1 MSREQRGP
9 NEKLGTVLALAGI
22 SNAGLARRVND
33 LGAQRGLT
41 LRYDKTSVARWVS
54 KGMVPQGAAPHLIAA
69 AIGAKLGRPVPL
81 HEIGL
86 ADADPAPEVGLAF
99 PRDVAEAVRSA
110 TELYRLDLA
119 GRRAGSGGIWQSLAG
134 SFSVSAY
141 ATPASRWL
149 ISPADPSVERDANAA
164 RTAVLGPQGTTEGAR
179 TGAGAHGA
187 PGRAAGSSDVETTT
201 ESSTTAPAASST
213 EPSPTPDTADG
224 AAHGTPD
231 AGGYSRVPAGPAETP
246 GSRRQSGPPA
256 AAGARP
262 AAGAQA
268 ADPPGPG
275 TPAPGSP
282 RTASIPTQPGP
293 QNTSASGTA
302 ASASAR
308 AVRSDRAA
316 KAAPAPSAPPR
327 RGGGG
332 ASTGTGTGT
341 LAPPVTSD
349 ISPLRVGHSDVAKL
363 REAAQDAR
371 RWDSKYG
378 GGDWRSSMV
387 PECLRVDAAPLLLGS
402 YSDEVGRALF
412 GAAAELT
419 RLAGWMAFDTGQQE
433 AAQRYYIQALRLA
446 RAAAD
451 VPLGGYVLAS
461 MSLQATYRGFADEGV
476 DLAQAAVERNRGLA
490 TARTMS
496 FFRLVEAR
504 AHAKANDAPAAGAAL
519 KAAEGWLERSR
530 DGDADPSWLGFYS
543 YDRFAADAAEC
554 HLDLK
559 APRQVRRFTE
569 QALSRPTEEFVRSH
583 GLRLV
588 VSAVAELESG
598 NLDAACAAGTRA
610 VEVAGRISSARTTE
624 YVRDLLHRL
633 EPYGHEPRVAELRER
648 ARPLLVAPA

>member
-1 MSREQRGP
+1 MSRELRGP

-69 AIGAKLGRPVPL
+69 AIASKLGRPVPL

-99 PRDVAEAVRSA
+99 PRDIGQAVRSA
-110 TELYRLDLA
+110 TDLYRLDLA
-119 GRRAGSGGIWQSLAG
+119 GRRGGGGIWQSLAG
-134 SFSVSAY
+134 SFAVTAY

-149 ISPADPSVERDANAA
+149 ISPADSSVAREPAA
-164 RTAVLGPQGTTEGAR
+164 LPR
-179 TGAGAHGA
+179 
-187 PGRAAGSSDVETTT
+187 
-201 ESSTTAPAASST
+201 TAPAA
-213 EPSPTPDTADG
+213 
-224 AAHGTPD
+224 H
-231 AGGYSRVPAGPAETP
+231 
-246 GSRRQSGPPA
+246 Q
-256 AAGARP
+256 
-262 AAGAQA
+262 
-268 ADPPGPG
+268 
-275 TPAPGSP
+275 TPAP
-282 RTASIPTQPGP
+282 AQE
-293 QNTSASGTA
+293 
-302 ASASAR
+302 
-308 AVRSDRAA
+308 
-316 KAAPAPSAPPR
+316 AAPQ
-327 RGGGG
+327 
-332 ASTGTGTGT
+332 
-341 LAPPVTSD
+341 
-349 ISPLRVGHSDVAKL
+349 RVGHSDVKKL
-363 REAAQDAR
+363 REAAEDAR

-387 PECLRVDAAPLLLGS
+387 PECLRVDAAPLLLGA

-446 RAAAD
+446 RGAAD

-476 DLAQAAVERNRGLA
+476 DLAQAALERNRGLA

-504 AHAKANDAPAAGAAL
+504 AQAKAGDGPACGAAL
-519 KAAEGWLERSR
+519 RASEGWLERAR
-530 DGDADPSWLGFYS
+530 GGDPDPSWLDFYT
-543 YDRFAADAAEC
+543 YERFAADAAEC
-554 HLDLK
+554 YRDLK
-559 APRQVRRFTE
+559 LPRQVRRFTE
-569 QALSRPTEEFVRSH
+569 RALACPTEEFVRSH

-633 EPYGHEPRVAELRER
+633 EPYGDEPRVAELRER

>member
-69 AIGAKLGRPVPL
+69 AIGQKLGRPVPL

-99 PRDVAEAVRSA
+99 PRDVAQAVRSA
-110 TELYRLDLA
+110 TELYRLDFA
-119 GRRAGSGGIWQSLAG
+119 GRRAGAGGIWQSLAG
-134 SFSVSAY
+134 SFAVSAY

-149 ISPADPSVERDANAA
+149 ITPADSSVARD
-164 RTAVLGPQGTTEGAR
+164 TDSTEGS
-179 TGAGAHGA
+179 GA
-187 PGRAAGSSDVETTT
+187 P
-201 ESSTTAPAASST
+201 
-213 EPSPTPDTADG
+213 
-224 AAHGTPD
+224 
-231 AGGYSRVPAGPAETP
+231 
-246 GSRRQSGPPA
+246 
-256 AAGARP
+256 
-262 AAGAQA
+262 
-268 ADPPGPG
+268 
-275 TPAPGSP
+275 
-282 RTASIPTQPGP
+282 I
-293 QNTSASGTA
+293 
-302 ASASAR
+302 
-308 AVRSDRAA
+308 
-316 KAAPAPSAPPR
+316 K
-327 RGGGG
+327 
-332 ASTGTGTGT
+332 
-341 LAPPVTSD
+341 
-349 ISPLRVGHSDVAKL
+349 VGHSDVQKL
-363 REAAQDAR
+363 REAAEDAR

-387 PECLRVDAAPLLLGS
+387 PECLRVEAAPLLLGS

-412 GAAAELT
+412 GASAELT

-461 MSLQATYRGFADEGV
+461 MSLQATYRGFGDEGV
-476 DLAQAAVERNRGLA
+476 DLAQAALERNRGLA

-504 AHAKANDAPAAGAAL
+504 AHARAGDAQAAGTAL

-530 DGDADPSWLGFYS
+530 EGDNDPSWLGFYG

-554 HLDLK
+554 YRDLK

-569 QALSRPTEEFVRSH
+569 QALSKPTEEFVRSH

-598 NLDAACAAGTRA
+598 NLDAACEQGVRA

-624 YVRDLLHRL
+624 YVKDLLHRL
-633 EPYGHEPRVAELRER
+633 EPYGDEPRVVELRER
-648 ARPLLVAPA
+648 ARPLLMAPA

>member
-9 NEKLGTVLALAGI
+9 NEKLGAVLALAGI

-69 AIGAKLGRPVPL
+69 AIGQKLGRPVPL

-99 PRDVAEAVRSA
+99 PRDVGQAVKSA

-134 SFSVSAY
+134 SFAVSAY

-149 ISPADPSVERDANAA
+149 ITPADSSVAREVSPS
-164 RTAVLGPQGTTEGAR
+164 EGS
-179 TGAGAHGA
+179 GA
-187 PGRAAGSSDVETTT
+187 PL
-201 ESSTTAPAASST
+201 
-213 EPSPTPDTADG
+213 
-224 AAHGTPD
+224 
-231 AGGYSRVPAGPAETP
+231 
-246 GSRRQSGPPA
+246 
-256 AAGARP
+256 
-262 AAGAQA
+262 
-268 ADPPGPG
+268 
-275 TPAPGSP
+275 
-282 RTASIPTQPGP
+282 
-293 QNTSASGTA
+293 
-302 ASASAR
+302 
-308 AVRSDRAA
+308 
-316 KAAPAPSAPPR
+316 K
-327 RGGGG
+327 
-332 ASTGTGTGT
+332 
-341 LAPPVTSD
+341 
-349 ISPLRVGHSDVAKL
+349 VGHSDVQKL
-363 REAAQDAR
+363 REAAEDAR

-387 PECLRVDAAPLLLGS
+387 PECLRVEAAPLLLGS

-412 GAAAELT
+412 GASAELT

-461 MSLQATYRGFADEGV
+461 MSLQATYRGFGDEGV
-476 DLAQAAVERNRGLA
+476 DLAQAALERNRGLA

-504 AHAKANDAPAAGAAL
+504 AHARANDAQAAGAAL

-530 DGDADPSWLGFYS
+530 EGDSDPSWLGFYS

-554 HLDLK
+554 YRDLK

-569 QALSRPTEEFVRSH
+569 QALSKPTEEFVRSH

-598 NLDAACAAGTRA
+598 NLDAACEQGVRA

-624 YVRDLLHRL
+624 YVKDLLHRL
-633 EPYGHEPRVAELRER
+633 EPYGDEPRVVELRER
-648 ARPLLVAPA
+648 ARPLLMAPA

>member
-69 AIGAKLGRPVPL
+69 AIGQKLGRPVPL

-99 PRDVAEAVRSA
+99 PRDVGAAVKSA

-119 GRRAGSGGIWQSLAG
+119 GRRTGGGIWQSLAG
-134 SFSVSAY
+134 SFAVSAY

-149 ISPADPSVERDANAA
+149 ITPADSSVARDAPP
-164 RTAVLGPQGTTEGAR
+164 L
-179 TGAGAHGA
+179 
-187 PGRAAGSSDVETTT
+187 
-201 ESSTTAPAASST
+201 ESGGDSTS
-213 EPSPTPDTADG
+213 
-224 AAHGTPD
+224 
-231 AGGYSRVPAGPAETP
+231 
-246 GSRRQSGPPA
+246 Q
-256 AAGARP
+256 
-262 AAGAQA
+262 
-268 ADPPGPG
+268 
-275 TPAPGSP
+275 
-282 RTASIPTQPGP
+282 
-293 QNTSASGTA
+293 
-302 ASASAR
+302 
-308 AVRSDRAA
+308 
-316 KAAPAPSAPPR
+316 K
-327 RGGGG
+327 
-332 ASTGTGTGT
+332 
-341 LAPPVTSD
+341 
-349 ISPLRVGHSDVAKL
+349 VGHSDVQKL
-363 REAAQDAR
+363 REAAEDAR

-387 PECLRVDAAPLLLGS
+387 PECLRVEAAPLLLGA
-402 YSDEVGRALF
+402 YSDDVGRALF
-412 GAAAELT
+412 GASAELT

-461 MSLQATYRGFADEGV
+461 MSLQATYRGFGDEGV
-476 DLAQAAVERNRGLA
+476 DLAQAALERNRGLA

-504 AHAKANDAPAAGAAL
+504 AHARAGDAHAAGAAL
-519 KAAEGWLERSR
+519 RAAEGWLERAR
-530 DGDADPSWLGFYS
+530 DGDHDPSWLGFYS

-554 HLDLK
+554 YRDLK

-569 QALSRPTEEFVRSH
+569 QALSKPTEEFVRSH

-598 NLDAACAAGTRA
+598 NLDAACEQGTRA
-610 VEVAGRISSARTTE
+610 LEVAGRISSARTTE
-624 YVRDLLHRL
+624 YVKDLLHRL
-633 EPYGHEPRVAELRER
+633 EPYGDEPRVVELRER
-648 ARPLLVAPA
+648 ARPLLMAPA

>member
-9 NEKLGTVLALAGI
+9 NEKLGAVLALAGI

-69 AIGAKLGRPVPL
+69 AIGQKLGRPVPL

-99 PRDVAEAVRSA
+99 PRDVGQAVKSA

-134 SFSVSAY
+134 SFAVSAY

-149 ISPADPSVERDANAA
+149 ITPADSSVAREASPSD
-164 RTAVLGPQGTTEGAR
+164 GS
-179 TGAGAHGA
+179 GA
-187 PGRAAGSSDVETTT
+187 PL
-201 ESSTTAPAASST
+201 
-213 EPSPTPDTADG
+213 
-224 AAHGTPD
+224 
-231 AGGYSRVPAGPAETP
+231 
-246 GSRRQSGPPA
+246 
-256 AAGARP
+256 
-262 AAGAQA
+262 
-268 ADPPGPG
+268 
-275 TPAPGSP
+275 
-282 RTASIPTQPGP
+282 
-293 QNTSASGTA
+293 
-302 ASASAR
+302 
-308 AVRSDRAA
+308 
-316 KAAPAPSAPPR
+316 K
-327 RGGGG
+327 
-332 ASTGTGTGT
+332 
-341 LAPPVTSD
+341 
-349 ISPLRVGHSDVAKL
+349 VGHSDVRKL
-363 REAAQDAR
+363 REAAEDAR

-387 PECLRVDAAPLLLGS
+387 PECLRVEAAPLLLGS
-402 YSDEVGRALF
+402 YSDDVGRSLF

-461 MSLQATYRGFADEGV
+461 MSLQATYRGFGDEGV
-476 DLAQAAVERNRGLA
+476 DLAQAALERNRGLA
-490 TARTMS
+490 TARTLS

-504 AHAKANDAPAAGAAL
+504 AHARAGDAHAAGAAL
-519 KAAEGWLERSR
+519 KSAESWLERSR
-530 DGDADPSWLGFYS
+530 PGDSDPSWLGFYS

-554 HLDLK
+554 YRDLK

-598 NLDAACAAGTRA
+598 NLDAACEQGVRA

-624 YVRDLLHRL
+624 YVKDLLHRL
-633 EPYGHEPRVAELRER
+633 EPYGDEPRVVELRER
-648 ARPLLVAPA
+648 ARPLLMTTA

>member
-9 NEKLGTVLALAGI
+9 NEKLGAVLALAGI

-69 AIGAKLGRPVPL
+69 AIGQKLGRPVPL

-99 PRDVAEAVRSA
+99 PRDVGQAVKSA

-134 SFSVSAY
+134 SFAVSAY

-149 ISPADPSVERDANAA
+149 ITPADSSVAREVSPS
-164 RTAVLGPQGTTEGAR
+164 EGS
-179 TGAGAHGA
+179 GA
-187 PGRAAGSSDVETTT
+187 PL
-201 ESSTTAPAASST
+201 
-213 EPSPTPDTADG
+213 
-224 AAHGTPD
+224 
-231 AGGYSRVPAGPAETP
+231 
-246 GSRRQSGPPA
+246 
-256 AAGARP
+256 
-262 AAGAQA
+262 
-268 ADPPGPG
+268 
-275 TPAPGSP
+275 
-282 RTASIPTQPGP
+282 
-293 QNTSASGTA
+293 
-302 ASASAR
+302 
-308 AVRSDRAA
+308 
-316 KAAPAPSAPPR
+316 K
-327 RGGGG
+327 
-332 ASTGTGTGT
+332 
-341 LAPPVTSD
+341 
-349 ISPLRVGHSDVAKL
+349 VGHSDVQKL
-363 REAAQDAR
+363 REAAEDAR

-387 PECLRVDAAPLLLGS
+387 PECLRVEAAPLLLGS

-412 GAAAELT
+412 GASAELT

-461 MSLQATYRGFADEGV
+461 MSLQATYRGFGDEGV
-476 DLAQAAVERNRGLA
+476 DLAQAALERNRGLA

-504 AHAKANDAPAAGAAL
+504 AHARAGDAQAAGGAL

-530 DGDADPSWLGFYS
+530 EGDNDPSWLGFYS

-554 HLDLK
+554 YRDLK

-569 QALSRPTEEFVRSH
+569 QALSKPTEEFVRSH

-598 NLDAACAAGTRA
+598 NLDAACEQGVRA

-624 YVRDLLHRL
+624 YVKDLLHRL
-633 EPYGHEPRVAELRER
+633 EPYGDEPRVVELRER

>member
-1 MSREQRGP
+1 MSRELREP
-9 NEKLGTVLALAGI
+9 NEKLGAVLALAGI

-86 ADADPAPEVGLAF
+86 ADADPAPEVGLSF
-99 PRDVAEAVRSA
+99 PRDVGDAVRSA
-110 TELYRLDLA
+110 TDLYRLDLA
-119 GRRAGSGGIWQSLAG
+119 GRRGGGGIWQSLAG

-149 ISPADPSVERDANAA
+149 ISPADSSVAREPAAVSGPGAVSGPRAVSGPGVAASGAAVSGPRAVSGPGVAASGPARAAVSSASPYPPS
-164 RTAVLGPQGTTEGAR
+164 GSGS
-179 TGAGAHGA
+179 AGA
-187 PGRAAGSSDVETTT
+187 
-201 ESSTTAPAASST
+201 PAS
-213 EPSPTPDTADG
+213 
-224 AAHGTPD
+224 
-231 AGGYSRVPAGPAETP
+231 V
-246 GSRRQSGPPA
+246 
-256 AAGARP
+256 
-262 AAGAQA
+262 
-268 ADPPGPG
+268 
-275 TPAPGSP
+275 
-282 RTASIPTQPGP
+282 
-293 QNTSASGTA
+293 
-302 ASASAR
+302 SASAAPSGPSSPPAS
-308 AVRSDRAA
+308 AVV
-316 KAAPAPSAPPR
+316 PAPPSGETPHAPPLVPTVL
-327 RGGGG
+327 G
-332 ASTGTGTGT
+332 
-341 LAPPVTSD
+341 LSD
-349 ISPLRVGHSDVAKL
+349 SSPQRVGHSDVSKL
-363 REAAQDAR
+363 REAAEDAR

-412 GAAAELT
+412 GATAELT

-461 MSLQATYRGFADEGV
+461 MSLQATYRDFPDEGV

-496 FFRLVEAR
+496 FFRLIEAR
-504 AHAKANDAPAAGAAL
+504 AHAKAGDSAAAEAAL
-519 KAAEGWLERSR
+519 RASEGWLERAR
-530 DGDADPSWLGFYS
+530 DADPDPTWLGFYS

-554 HLDLK
+554 YRDLK
-559 APRQVRRFTE
+559 LPRQVRRFTE
-569 QALSRPTEEFVRSH
+569 QALSRPTEEYVRSH

-598 NLDAACAAGTRA
+598 NLDAACAAGARA

-633 EPYGHEPRVAELRER
+633 EPYGDEPRVAELRER

>member
-99 PRDVAEAVRSA
+99 PRDVGEAVRSA

-149 ISPADPSVERDANAA
+149 ISPADPSVARASTAA
-164 RTAVLGPQGTTEGAR
+164 VAAILGTHSTHGAR
-179 TGAGAHGA
+179 GASGAQGATNA
-187 PGRAAGSSDVETTT
+187 PGTSLPPGT
-201 ESSTTAPAASST
+201 
-213 EPSPTPDTADG
+213 
-224 AAHGTPD
+224 HG
-231 AGGYSRVPAGPAETP
+231 
-246 GSRRQSGPPA
+246 RQSGPGSAPA
-256 AAGARP
+256 QNASAQPP
-262 AAGAQA
+262 ATAPGHHTSA
-268 ADPPGPG
+268 GPG
-275 TPAPGSP
+275 TSLMSGRGAPTAPGHGL
-282 RTASIPTQPGP
+282 SIPVQPGP
-293 QNTSASGTA
+293 DSAHD
-302 ASASAR
+302 
-308 AVRSDRAA
+308 V
-316 KAAPAPSAPPR
+316 
-327 RGGGG
+327 
-332 ASTGTGTGT
+332 
-341 LAPPVTSD
+341 
-349 ISPLRVGHSDVAKL
+349 SPLRVGHSDVSKL

-610 VEVAGRISSARTTE
+610 VEVAGRISSTRTTE
-624 YVRDLLHRL
+624 YVRDLMHRL
-633 EPYGHEPRVAELRER
+633 EPYGDEPRVVELRER

>member
-69 AIGAKLGRPVPL
+69 AIGQKLGRPVPL

-99 PRDVAEAVRSA
+99 PRDVGAAVKSA

-119 GRRAGSGGIWQSLAG
+119 GRRTGGGIWQSLAG
-134 SFSVSAY
+134 SFAVSAY

-149 ISPADPSVERDANAA
+149 ITPADSSVARDAQPLESGGDN
-164 RTAVLGPQGTTEGAR
+164 TPQ
-179 TGAGAHGA
+179 
-187 PGRAAGSSDVETTT
+187 
-201 ESSTTAPAASST
+201 
-213 EPSPTPDTADG
+213 
-224 AAHGTPD
+224 
-231 AGGYSRVPAGPAETP
+231 
-246 GSRRQSGPPA
+246 
-256 AAGARP
+256 
-262 AAGAQA
+262 
-268 ADPPGPG
+268 
-275 TPAPGSP
+275 
-282 RTASIPTQPGP
+282 
-293 QNTSASGTA
+293 
-302 ASASAR
+302 
-308 AVRSDRAA
+308 
-316 KAAPAPSAPPR
+316 K
-327 RGGGG
+327 
-332 ASTGTGTGT
+332 
-341 LAPPVTSD
+341 
-349 ISPLRVGHSDVAKL
+349 VGHSDVQKL
-363 REAAQDAR
+363 REAAEDAR

-387 PECLRVDAAPLLLGS
+387 PECLRVEAAPLLLGA
-402 YSDEVGRALF
+402 YSDDVGRALF
-412 GAAAELT
+412 GASAELT

-461 MSLQATYRGFADEGV
+461 MSLQATYRGFGDEGV
-476 DLAQAAVERNRGLA
+476 DLAQAALERNRGLA

-504 AHAKANDAPAAGAAL
+504 AHARAGDAHAAGAAL
-519 KAAEGWLERSR
+519 RAAEGWLERAR
-530 DGDADPSWLGFYS
+530 DGDHDPSWLGFYS
-543 YDRFAADAAEC
+543 YDRLAADAAEC
-554 HLDLK
+554 YRDLK
-559 APRQVRRFTE
+559 APLQVRRFTE
-569 QALSRPTEEFVRSH
+569 QALSKPTEEFVRSH

-598 NLDAACAAGTRA
+598 NLDAACEQGTRA
-610 VEVAGRISSARTTE
+610 LEVAGRISSARTTE
-624 YVRDLLHRL
+624 YVKDLLHRL
-633 EPYGHEPRVAELRER
+633 EPYGDEPRVAELRER
-648 ARPLLVAPA
+648 ARPLLMAPA

>member
-9 NEKLGTVLALAGI
+9 NEKLGAVLALAGI

-69 AIGAKLGRPVPL
+69 AIGQKLGRPVPL

-99 PRDVAEAVRSA
+99 PRDVGQAVRSA

-134 SFSVSAY
+134 SFAVSAY

-149 ISPADPSVERDANAA
+149 ITPADTSVARDAN
-164 RTAVLGPQGTTEGAR
+164 PSESS
-179 TGAGAHGA
+179 GA
-187 PGRAAGSSDVETTT
+187 PL
-201 ESSTTAPAASST
+201 
-213 EPSPTPDTADG
+213 
-224 AAHGTPD
+224 
-231 AGGYSRVPAGPAETP
+231 
-246 GSRRQSGPPA
+246 
-256 AAGARP
+256 
-262 AAGAQA
+262 
-268 ADPPGPG
+268 
-275 TPAPGSP
+275 
-282 RTASIPTQPGP
+282 
-293 QNTSASGTA
+293 
-302 ASASAR
+302 
-308 AVRSDRAA
+308 
-316 KAAPAPSAPPR
+316 K
-327 RGGGG
+327 
-332 ASTGTGTGT
+332 
-341 LAPPVTSD
+341 
-349 ISPLRVGHSDVAKL
+349 VGHSDVQKL
-363 REAAQDAR
+363 REAAEDAR

-387 PECLRVDAAPLLLGS
+387 PECLRVEAAPLLLGS

-412 GAAAELT
+412 GASAELT

-461 MSLQATYRGFADEGV
+461 MSLQATYRGFGDEGV
-476 DLAQAAVERNRGLA
+476 DLAQAALERNRGLA

-504 AHAKANDAPAAGAAL
+504 AHARAGDAQAAGGAL
-519 KAAEGWLERSR
+519 RASEGWLERAR
-530 DGDADPSWLGFYS
+530 DGDHDPSWLGFYS

-554 HLDLK
+554 YRDLK

-569 QALSRPTEEFVRSH
+569 QALSKPTEEYVRSH

-598 NLDAACAAGTRA
+598 NLDAACEQGVRA

-624 YVRDLLHRL
+624 YVKDLLHRL
-633 EPYGHEPRVAELRER
+633 EPYGDEPQVVELRER

>member
-1 MSREQRGP
+1 MPRGQAIAAAVCVEGWRMSREQRGP

-69 AIGAKLGRPVPL
+69 AIGQKLGRPVPL

-99 PRDVAEAVRSA
+99 PRDVGAAVKSA

-134 SFSVSAY
+134 SFAVSAY

-149 ISPADPSVERDANAA
+149 ITPADSSVARDVALDEP
-164 RTAVLGPQGTTEGAR
+164 RE
-179 TGAGAHGA
+179 TGHL
-187 PGRAAGSSDVETTT
+187 D
-201 ESSTTAPAASST
+201 
-213 EPSPTPDTADG
+213 DG
-224 AAHGTPD
+224 AN
-231 AGGYSRVPAGPAETP
+231 
-246 GSRRQSGPPA
+246 SGPM
-256 AAGARP
+256 
-262 AAGAQA
+262 
-268 ADPPGPG
+268 
-275 TPAPGSP
+275 
-282 RTASIPTQPGP
+282 
-293 QNTSASGTA
+293 
-302 ASASAR
+302 
-308 AVRSDRAA
+308 
-316 KAAPAPSAPPR
+316 K
-327 RGGGG
+327 
-332 ASTGTGTGT
+332 
-341 LAPPVTSD
+341 
-349 ISPLRVGHSDVAKL
+349 VGHSDVLKL
-363 REAAQDAR
+363 REAAEDAR

-387 PECLRVDAAPLLLGS
+387 PECLRVEAAPLLLGS
-402 YSDEVGRALF
+402 YSDEVGRSLF
-412 GAAAELT
+412 GASAELT

-461 MSLQATYRGFADEGV
+461 MSLQATYRGFGDEGV
-476 DLAQAAVERNRGLA
+476 DLAQAALERNRGLA

-504 AHAKANDAPAAGAAL
+504 AHARASDAQAAGAAL
-519 KAAEGWLERSR
+519 RAAEGWLERAR
-530 DGDADPSWLGFYS
+530 DGDNDPSWLGFYG

-554 HLDLK
+554 YRDLK

-598 NLDAACAAGTRA
+598 NLDAACEQGTRA
-610 VEVAGRISSARTTE
+610 LEVAGRISSARTTE
-624 YVRDLLHRL
+624 YVKDLLHRL
-633 EPYGHEPRVAELRER
+633 EPYGDEPRVVELRER

>member
-1 MSREQRGP
+1 MSRDIRGP

-54 KGMVPQGAAPHLIAA
+54 KGMVPQGAAPHLIAS
-69 AIGAKLGRPVPL
+69 AIGSKLGRPVPL

-86 ADADPAPEVGLAF
+86 GDADPAPEVGLTF
-99 PRDVAEAVRSA
+99 PRDVGAAVRSA
-110 TELYRLDLA
+110 TDLYRLDLA
-119 GRRAGSGGIWQSLAG
+119 GRRAGGGGIWQSLAG
-134 SFSVSAY
+134 SFAVSAY

-149 ISPADPSVERDANAA
+149 ISPADSSVARNAVEAAEAGEKDTASAANAA
-164 RTAVLGPQGTTEGAR
+164 IPQ
-179 TGAGAHGA
+179 H
-187 PGRAAGSSDVETTT
+187 
-201 ESSTTAPAASST
+201 
-213 EPSPTPDTADG
+213 
-224 AAHGTPD
+224 
-231 AGGYSRVPAGPAETP
+231 
-246 GSRRQSGPPA
+246 
-256 AAGARP
+256 
-262 AAGAQA
+262 
-268 ADPPGPG
+268 
-275 TPAPGSP
+275 
-282 RTASIPTQPGP
+282 
-293 QNTSASGTA
+293 
-302 ASASAR
+302 
-308 AVRSDRAA
+308 
-316 KAAPAPSAPPR
+316 
-327 RGGGG
+327 
-332 ASTGTGTGT
+332 
-341 LAPPVTSD
+341 
-349 ISPLRVGHSDVAKL
+349 VGHSDVSKL
-363 REAAQDAR
+363 REAAEDAR

-387 PECLRVDAAPLLLGS
+387 PECLRVDAAPLLLAS

-412 GAAAELT
+412 GATSELT

-476 DLAQAAVERNRGLA
+476 DLAQAALERNRGLA

-504 AHAKANDAPAAGAAL
+504 AQAKAGEARACEVAL

-530 DGDADPSWLGFYS
+530 GGDADPSWLDFYS
-543 YDRFAADAAEC
+543 YERFAADAAEC
-554 HLDLK
+554 YRDLRL
-559 APRQVRRFTE
+559 PRQVRRFTE

-633 EPYGHEPRVAELRER
+633 EPYGDEPRVVELRER
-648 ARPLLVAPA
+648 ARPLLAAPA

>member
-99 PRDVAEAVRSA
+99 PRDVSEAVRSA

-141 ATPASRWL
+141 ATPVSRWL
-149 ISPADPSVERDANAA
+149 ISPADPSVARDSTAA
-164 RTAVLGPQGTTEGAR
+164 EAAILGTQGAR
-179 TGAGAHGA
+179 GARSGAGAQRVPDTSGAAAGQSAEAESGA
-187 PGRAAGSSDVETTT
+187 PGVAGTAGTSGAAG
-201 ESSTTAPAASST
+201 
-213 EPSPTPDTADG
+213 TPG
-224 AAHGTPD
+224 AAEALAAQTTPVTLGTQ
-231 AGGYSRVPAGPAETP
+231 RTP
-246 GSRRQSGPPA
+246 
-256 AAGARP
+256 
-262 AAGAQA
+262 
-268 ADPPGPG
+268 
-275 TPAPGSP
+275 
-282 RTASIPTQPGP
+282 SIPAQPGP
-293 QNTSASGTA
+293 ETASTPTPTPTSANTI
-302 ASASAR
+302 
-308 AVRSDRAA
+308 
-316 KAAPAPSAPPR
+316 
-327 RGGGG
+327 
-332 ASTGTGTGT
+332 
-341 LAPPVTSD
+341 TSD
-349 ISPLRVGHSDVAKL
+349 ISPLRVGHSDVSKL

>member
-99 PRDVAEAVRSA
+99 PRDVDAAVRSA

-149 ISPADPSVERDANAA
+149 ISPADPSVA
-164 RTAVLGPQGTTEGAR
+164 RTTATVGGQPP
-179 TGAGAHGA
+179 GAHGA
-187 PGRAAGSSDVETTT
+187 PGAHGPAG
-201 ESSTTAPAASST
+201 APA
-213 EPSPTPDTADG
+213 
-224 AAHGTPD
+224 
-231 AGGYSRVPAGPAETP
+231 
-246 GSRRQSGPPA
+246 Q
-256 AAGARP
+256 
-262 AAGAQA
+262 
-268 ADPPGPG
+268 PG
-275 TPAPGSP
+275 TPASP
-282 RTASIPTQPGP
+282 AQATGTVTGHSLLIPAQPGP
-293 QNTSASGTA
+293 ESGADAS
-302 ASASAR
+302 S
-308 AVRSDRAA
+308 
-316 KAAPAPSAPPR
+316 
-327 RGGGG
+327 
-332 ASTGTGTGT
+332 
-341 LAPPVTSD
+341 
-349 ISPLRVGHSDVAKL
+349 LRVGHSDVSKL

-519 KAAEGWLERSR
+519 KASESWLERSR
-530 DGDADPSWLGFYS
+530 EGDADPAWLGFYS

-633 EPYGHEPRVAELRER
+633 EPYGDEPRVVELRER

>member
-99 PRDVAEAVRSA
+99 PRDVGEAVRSA

-119 GRRAGSGGIWQSLAG
+119 GRRAGGGGIWQSLAG

-149 ISPADPSVERDANAA
+149 ITPADPSVARDSSAA
-164 RTAVLGPQGTTEGAR
+164 ESAILGTQGKRGTQGSQG
-179 TGAGAHGA
+179 GAGALGAGA
-187 PGRAAGSSDVETTT
+187 PAV
-201 ESSTTAPAASST
+201 PVQ
-213 EPSPTPDTADG
+213 PVPD
-224 AAHGTPD
+224 
-231 AGGYSRVPAGPAETP
+231 SL
-246 GSRRQSGPPA
+246 
-256 AAGARP
+256 
-262 AAGAQA
+262 
-268 ADPPGPG
+268 
-275 TPAPGSP
+275 
-282 RTASIPTQPGP
+282 
-293 QNTSASGTA
+293 N
-302 ASASAR
+302 
-308 AVRSDRAA
+308 
-316 KAAPAPSAPPR
+316 
-327 RGGGG
+327 
-332 ASTGTGTGT
+332 
-341 LAPPVTSD
+341 D
-349 ISPLRVGHSDVAKL
+349 ISPLRVGHSDVTKL

-461 MSLQATYRGFADEGV
+461 MSLQATYRGFADDGV

-504 AHAKANDAPAAGAAL
+504 AHAKAGDAPAAGAAL
-519 KAAEGWLERSR
+519 KAAESWLERSR

-554 HLDLK
+554 YRDLK

-633 EPYGHEPRVAELRER
+633 EPYGDEPRVAELRER

>member
-141 ATPASRWL
+141 AMPASRWL
-149 ISPADPSVERDANAA
+149 ISPADPSVARDSTAA
-164 RTAVLGPQGTTEGAR
+164 EAAILGTQGTRGAHP
-179 TGAGAHGA
+179 GAGAQRG
-187 PGRAAGSSDVETTT
+187 PG
-201 ESSTTAPAASST
+201 
-213 EPSPTPDTADG
+213 
-224 AAHGTPD
+224 
-231 AGGYSRVPAGPAETP
+231 
-246 GSRRQSGPPA
+246 
-256 AAGARP
+256 AAGATP
-262 AAGAQA
+262 GALAAQGPLGAQPIPGAQA
-268 ADPPGPG
+268 ALNTQAARATLETPEAPQAQRTPPAPARPGPE
-275 TPAPGSP
+275 
-282 RTASIPTQPGP
+282 TASTPTP
-293 QNTSASGTA
+293 TSATA
-302 ASASAR
+302 TAN
-308 AVRSDRAA
+308 
-316 KAAPAPSAPPR
+316 
-327 RGGGG
+327 
-332 ASTGTGTGT
+332 TI
-341 LAPPVTSD
+341 TSD
-349 ISPLRVGHSDVAKL
+349 ISPLRVGHSDVSKL

-504 AHAKANDAPAAGAAL
+504 AHAKASDAPAAGAAL

-624 YVRDLLHRL
+624 YVRNLLHRL

>member
-99 PRDVAEAVRSA
+99 PRDVGEAVRSA

-119 GRRAGSGGIWQSLAG
+119 GRRTGGGGIWQSLAG

-149 ISPADPSVERDANAA
+149 ISPADASVARDSSAAEAAILGTQSVPTAQSAQSAPGAQRGTSAGAAPGVPS
-164 RTAVLGPQGTTEGAR
+164 TEGAP
-179 TGAGAHGA
+179 GA
-187 PGRAAGSSDVETTT
+187 PG
-201 ESSTTAPAASST
+201 APAL
-213 EPSPTPDTADG
+213 P
-224 AAHGTPD
+224 
-231 AGGYSRVPAGPAETP
+231 VQP
-246 GSRRQSGPPA
+246 GSDAMNG
-256 AAGARP
+256 
-262 AAGAQA
+262 
-268 ADPPGPG
+268 
-275 TPAPGSP
+275 
-282 RTASIPTQPGP
+282 
-293 QNTSASGTA
+293 
-302 ASASAR
+302 
-308 AVRSDRAA
+308 
-316 KAAPAPSAPPR
+316 
-327 RGGGG
+327 
-332 ASTGTGTGT
+332 
-341 LAPPVTSD
+341 
-349 ISPLRVGHSDVAKL
+349 ISPLRVGHSDVTKL

-504 AHAKANDAPAAGAAL
+504 AHAKAGDAPAAGAAL
-519 KAAEGWLERSR
+519 KAAESWLERSR

-554 HLDLK
+554 YRDLK

-633 EPYGHEPRVAELRER
+633 EPYGDEPRVAELRER

>member
-1 MSREQRGP
+1 MSRELREP
-9 NEKLGTVLALAGI
+9 NEKLGAVLALAGI

-99 PRDVAEAVRSA
+99 PRDIGAAVRSA
-110 TELYRLDLA
+110 TDLYRLDLA
-119 GRRAGSGGIWQSLAG
+119 GRRGGGGIWQSLAG
-134 SFSVSAY
+134 SFAVSAY

-149 ISPADPSVERDANAA
+149 ICPADSSVAREPGPVREKTPLPVPVPAA
-164 RTAVLGPQGTTEGAR
+164 P
-179 TGAGAHGA
+179 
-187 PGRAAGSSDVETTT
+187 
-201 ESSTTAPAASST
+201 APAAGEASGAT
-213 EPSPTPDTADG
+213 GGAGGAGG
-224 AAHGTPD
+224 AARAVAPRQASAATGRSAQTP
-231 AGGYSRVPAGPAETP
+231 AQGVVPAGPGPET
-246 GSRRQSGPPA
+246 GRQ
-256 AAGARP
+256 
-262 AAGAQA
+262 
-268 ADPPGPG
+268 
-275 TPAPGSP
+275 TPA
-282 RTASIPTQPGP
+282 
-293 QNTSASGTA
+293 
-302 ASASAR
+302 
-308 AVRSDRAA
+308 
-316 KAAPAPSAPPR
+316 AAPAPATAPAPP
-327 RGGGG
+327 
-332 ASTGTGTGT
+332 
-341 LAPPVTSD
+341 APPVPAAVLPD
-349 ISPLRVGHSDVAKL
+349 ASPQRVGHSDVTKL
-363 REAAQDAR
+363 REAAEDAR

-412 GAAAELT
+412 GATAELT

-461 MSLQATYRGFADEGV
+461 MSLQATYRDFPDEGV

-504 AHAKANDAPAAGAAL
+504 AHAKAGDSAAAGAAL
-519 KAAEGWLERSR
+519 RAAEGWLERSR
-530 DGDADPSWLGFYS
+530 DGDPDPTWLGFYS

-554 HLDLK
+554 YRDLK
-559 APRQVRRFTE
+559 LPRQVRRFTE
-569 QALSRPTEEFVRSH
+569 QALSRPTEEYVRSH

-610 VEVAGRISSARTTE
+610 VEVAGRISSARTNE

-633 EPYGHEPRVAELRER
+633 EPYGDEPRVAELRER
-648 ARPLLVAPA
+648 ARPLLVTPA

>member
-9 NEKLGTVLALAGI
+9 NEKLGAVLALAGI

-69 AIGAKLGRPVPL
+69 AIGQKLGRPVPL

-99 PRDVAEAVRSA
+99 PRDVGQAVKSA

-134 SFSVSAY
+134 SFAVSAY

-149 ISPADPSVERDANAA
+149 ITPADSSVARDAN
-164 RTAVLGPQGTTEGAR
+164 PSEGS
-179 TGAGAHGA
+179 GA
-187 PGRAAGSSDVETTT
+187 PL
-201 ESSTTAPAASST
+201 
-213 EPSPTPDTADG
+213 
-224 AAHGTPD
+224 
-231 AGGYSRVPAGPAETP
+231 
-246 GSRRQSGPPA
+246 
-256 AAGARP
+256 
-262 AAGAQA
+262 
-268 ADPPGPG
+268 
-275 TPAPGSP
+275 
-282 RTASIPTQPGP
+282 
-293 QNTSASGTA
+293 
-302 ASASAR
+302 
-308 AVRSDRAA
+308 
-316 KAAPAPSAPPR
+316 K
-327 RGGGG
+327 
-332 ASTGTGTGT
+332 
-341 LAPPVTSD
+341 
-349 ISPLRVGHSDVAKL
+349 VGHSDVQKL
-363 REAAQDAR
+363 REAAEDAR

-387 PECLRVDAAPLLLGS
+387 PECLRVEAAPLLLGA

-412 GAAAELT
+412 GASAELT

-461 MSLQATYRGFADEGV
+461 MSLQATYRGFGDEGV
-476 DLAQAAVERNRGLA
+476 DLAQAALERNRGLA

-504 AHAKANDAPAAGAAL
+504 AHARASDAQAAGAAL
-519 KAAEGWLERSR
+519 KASEGWLERSR
-530 DGDADPSWLGFYS
+530 EGDNDPSWLGFYS

-554 HLDLK
+554 YRDLK

-569 QALSRPTEEFVRSH
+569 QALSKPTEEFVRSH

-598 NLDAACAAGTRA
+598 NLDAACEQGVRA

-624 YVRDLLHRL
+624 YVKDLLHRL
-633 EPYGHEPRVAELRER
+633 EPYGDEPRVVELRER
-648 ARPLLVAPA
+648 ARPLLMTPA

>member
-9 NEKLGTVLALAGI
+9 NEKLGAVLALAGI

-69 AIGAKLGRPVPL
+69 AIGQKLGRPVPL

-99 PRDVAEAVRSA
+99 PRDVGQAVRSA

-119 GRRAGSGGIWQSLAG
+119 GRRAGAGGIWQSLAG
-134 SFSVSAY
+134 SFAVSAY

-149 ISPADPSVERDANAA
+149 ITPADSSVA
-164 RTAVLGPQGTTEGAR
+164 RETSHSEGS
-179 TGAGAHGA
+179 GA
-187 PGRAAGSSDVETTT
+187 PL
-201 ESSTTAPAASST
+201 
-213 EPSPTPDTADG
+213 
-224 AAHGTPD
+224 
-231 AGGYSRVPAGPAETP
+231 
-246 GSRRQSGPPA
+246 
-256 AAGARP
+256 
-262 AAGAQA
+262 
-268 ADPPGPG
+268 
-275 TPAPGSP
+275 
-282 RTASIPTQPGP
+282 
-293 QNTSASGTA
+293 
-302 ASASAR
+302 
-308 AVRSDRAA
+308 
-316 KAAPAPSAPPR
+316 K
-327 RGGGG
+327 
-332 ASTGTGTGT
+332 
-341 LAPPVTSD
+341 
-349 ISPLRVGHSDVAKL
+349 VGHSDVQKL
-363 REAAQDAR
+363 REAADDAR

-387 PECLRVDAAPLLLGS
+387 PECLRVEAAPLLLGS

-412 GAAAELT
+412 GASAELT

-461 MSLQATYRGFADEGV
+461 MSLQATYRGFGDEGV
-476 DLAQAAVERNRGLA
+476 DLAQAALERNRGLA

-504 AHAKANDAPAAGAAL
+504 AHARAGDAAAAGAAL

-530 DGDADPSWLGFYS
+530 DGDNDPSWLGFYS

-554 HLDLK
+554 YRDLK

-569 QALSRPTEEFVRSH
+569 QALSKPTEEFVRSH

-598 NLDAACAAGTRA
+598 NLDAACEQGVRA

-624 YVRDLLHRL
+624 YVKDLLHRL
-633 EPYGHEPRVAELRER
+633 EPYGDEPRVVELRER
-648 ARPLLVAPA
+648 ARPLLMAPA

>member
-9 NEKLGTVLALAGI
+9 NEKLGAVLALAGI

-69 AIGAKLGRPVPL
+69 AIGQKLGRPVPL
-81 HEIGL
+81 QEIGL

-99 PRDVAEAVRSA
+99 PRDVGAAVRSA

-134 SFSVSAY
+134 SFAVSAY

-149 ISPADPSVERDANAA
+149 ITPADSSVAREAN
-164 RTAVLGPQGTTEGAR
+164 TAEGA
-179 TGAGAHGA
+179 
-187 PGRAAGSSDVETTT
+187 
-201 ESSTTAPAASST
+201 ESS
-213 EPSPTPDTADG
+213 
-224 AAHGTPD
+224 GTPL
-231 AGGYSRVPAGPAETP
+231 
-246 GSRRQSGPPA
+246 
-256 AAGARP
+256 
-262 AAGAQA
+262 
-268 ADPPGPG
+268 
-275 TPAPGSP
+275 
-282 RTASIPTQPGP
+282 
-293 QNTSASGTA
+293 
-302 ASASAR
+302 
-308 AVRSDRAA
+308 
-316 KAAPAPSAPPR
+316 K
-327 RGGGG
+327 
-332 ASTGTGTGT
+332 
-341 LAPPVTSD
+341 
-349 ISPLRVGHSDVAKL
+349 VGHSDVQKL
-363 REAAQDAR
+363 REAAEDAR

-387 PECLRVDAAPLLLGS
+387 PECLRVEAAPLLLGS

-412 GAAAELT
+412 GASAELT

-461 MSLQATYRGFADEGV
+461 MSLQATYRGFGDEGV
-476 DLAQAAVERNRGLA
+476 DLAQAALERNRGLA

-504 AHAKANDAPAAGAAL
+504 AHARAGDAQAAGASL
-519 KAAEGWLERSR
+519 KAAEGWLERAR
-530 DGDADPSWLGFYS
+530 DGDNDPGWLGFYS

-554 HLDLK
+554 YRDLK

-598 NLDAACAAGTRA
+598 NLDAACEQGVRA

-624 YVRDLLHRL
+624 YVKDLLHRL
-633 EPYGHEPRVAELRER
+633 EPYGDEPRVVELRER
-648 ARPLLVAPA
+648 ARPLLMAPA

>member
-9 NEKLGTVLALAGI
+9 NEKLGAVLALAGI

-69 AIGAKLGRPVPL
+69 AIGQKLGRPVPL

-99 PRDVAEAVRSA
+99 PRDVGQAVRSA
-110 TELYRLDLA
+110 TDLYRLDLA
-119 GRRAGSGGIWQSLAG
+119 GRRAGTGGIWQSLAG
-134 SFSVSAY
+134 SFAVSAY

-149 ISPADPSVERDANAA
+149 ITPADSSVEREANSA
-164 RTAVLGPQGTTEGAR
+164 EGA
-179 TGAGAHGA
+179 
-187 PGRAAGSSDVETTT
+187 
-201 ESSTTAPAASST
+201 
-213 EPSPTPDTADG
+213 
-224 AAHGTPD
+224 
-231 AGGYSRVPAGPAETP
+231 
-246 GSRRQSGPPA
+246 
-256 AAGARP
+256 
-262 AAGAQA
+262 
-268 ADPPGPG
+268 
-275 TPAPGSP
+275 
-282 RTASIPTQPGP
+282 
-293 QNTSASGTA
+293 
-302 ASASAR
+302 
-308 AVRSDRAA
+308 
-316 KAAPAPSAPPR
+316 AAP
-327 RGGGG
+327 
-332 ASTGTGTGT
+332 
-341 LAPPVTSD
+341 
-349 ISPLRVGHSDVAKL
+349 IKVGHSDVQKL
-363 REAAQDAR
+363 REAAEDAR

-387 PECLRVDAAPLLLGS
+387 PECLRVEAAPLLLGS

-412 GAAAELT
+412 GAGAELT

-461 MSLQATYRGFADEGV
+461 MSLQATYRGFGDEGV
-476 DLAQAAVERNRGLA
+476 DLAQAALERNRGLA

-504 AHAKANDAPAAGAAL
+504 AHARAGDAHAAGAAL
-519 KAAEGWLERSR
+519 KSSEGWLERSR
-530 DGDADPSWLGFYS
+530 EGDSDPTWLGFYG

-554 HLDLK
+554 YRDLK

-569 QALSRPTEEFVRSH
+569 QALSQPTEEFVRSH

-598 NLDAACAAGTRA
+598 NLDAACEQGVRA

-624 YVRDLLHRL
+624 YVKDLLHRL
-633 EPYGHEPRVAELRER
+633 EPYGDEPRVVELRER
-648 ARPLLVAPA
+648 ARPLLMAPA

>member
-1 MSREQRGP
+1 MSRDIRGP

-54 KGMVPQGAAPHLIAA
+54 KGMVPQGAAPHLIAS
-69 AIGAKLGRPVPL
+69 AIGSKLGRPVPL

-86 ADADPAPEVGLAF
+86 GDADPAPEVGLTF
-99 PRDVAEAVRSA
+99 PRDVGAAVRSA
-110 TELYRLDLA
+110 TDLYRLDLA
-119 GRRAGSGGIWQSLAG
+119 GRRAGGGGIWQSLAG
-134 SFSVSAY
+134 SFAVSAY

-149 ISPADPSVERDANAA
+149 ISPADSSVARNAVEA
-164 RTAVLGPQGTTEGAR
+164 AEAAE
-179 TGAGAHGA
+179 AG
-187 PGRAAGSSDVETTT
+187 EK
-201 ESSTTAPAASST
+201 E
-213 EPSPTPDTADG
+213 
-224 AAHGTPD
+224 
-231 AGGYSRVPAGPAETP
+231 
-246 GSRRQSGPPA
+246 
-256 AAGARP
+256 
-262 AAGAQA
+262 
-268 ADPPGPG
+268 
-275 TPAPGSP
+275 
-282 RTASIPTQPGP
+282 
-293 QNTSASGTA
+293 A
-302 ASASAR
+302 ASAA
-308 AVRSDRAA
+308 DAA
-316 KAAPAPSAPPR
+316 TPQH
-327 RGGGG
+327 
-332 ASTGTGTGT
+332 
-341 LAPPVTSD
+341 
-349 ISPLRVGHSDVAKL
+349 VGHSDVSKL
-363 REAAQDAR
+363 REAAEDAR

-387 PECLRVDAAPLLLGS
+387 PECLRVDAAPLLLAS

-412 GAAAELT
+412 GATSELT

-476 DLAQAAVERNRGLA
+476 DLAQAALERNRGLA

-504 AHAKANDAPAAGAAL
+504 AQAKAGEARACEVAL

-530 DGDADPSWLGFYS
+530 GGDADPSWLDFYS
-543 YDRFAADAAEC
+543 YERFAADAAEC
-554 HLDLK
+554 YRDLRL
-559 APRQVRRFTE
+559 PRQVRRFTE

-633 EPYGHEPRVAELRER
+633 EPYGDEPRVVELRER
-648 ARPLLVAPA
+648 ARPLLAAPA

>member
-1 MSREQRGP
+1 MSRELREP
-9 NEKLGTVLALAGI
+9 NEKLGAVLALAGI

-99 PRDVAEAVRSA
+99 PRDIGAAVRSA
-110 TELYRLDLA
+110 TDLYRLDLA
-119 GRRAGSGGIWQSLAG
+119 GRRGGGGIWQSLAG
-134 SFSVSAY
+134 SFAVSAY

-149 ISPADPSVERDANAA
+149 ICPADSSVAREPGPVREKAPLPVPVPAA
-164 RTAVLGPQGTTEGAR
+164 
-179 TGAGAHGA
+179 
-187 PGRAAGSSDVETTT
+187 
-201 ESSTTAPAASST
+201 APAAPAAGQAS
-213 EPSPTPDTADG
+213 G
-224 AAHGTPD
+224 AAGG
-231 AGGYSRVPAGPAETP
+231 AGGTGGTGGTGGAARAGAIGGVTGAVAPRQASAQPPAQGVVPAGPGPET
-246 GSRRQSGPPA
+246 GRR
-256 AAGARP
+256 
-262 AAGAQA
+262 
-268 ADPPGPG
+268 
-275 TPAPGSP
+275 TPA
-282 RTASIPTQPGP
+282 
-293 QNTSASGTA
+293 
-302 ASASAR
+302 
-308 AVRSDRAA
+308 
-316 KAAPAPSAPPR
+316 AAPAPAAPVAPPAPAAVLPD
-327 RGGGG
+327 
-332 ASTGTGTGT
+332 AS
-341 LAPPVTSD
+341 PQ
-349 ISPLRVGHSDVAKL
+349 RVGHSDVTKL
-363 REAAQDAR
+363 REAAEDAR

-412 GAAAELT
+412 GATAELT

-461 MSLQATYRGFADEGV
+461 MSLQATYRDFPDEGV

-504 AHAKANDAPAAGAAL
+504 AHAKAGDSAAAGAAL
-519 KAAEGWLERSR
+519 RAAEGWLERSR
-530 DGDADPSWLGFYS
+530 EGDADPTWLGFYS

-554 HLDLK
+554 YRDLK
-559 APRQVRRFTE
+559 LPRQVRRFTE
-569 QALSRPTEEFVRSH
+569 QALSRPTEEYVRSH

-610 VEVAGRISSARTTE
+610 VEVAGRISSARTNE

-633 EPYGHEPRVAELRER
+633 EPYGDEPRVAELRER
-648 ARPLLVAPA
+648 ARPLLVTPA

>member
-1 MSREQRGP
+1 MSRELREP
-9 NEKLGTVLALAGI
+9 NEKLGAVLALAGI

-99 PRDVAEAVRSA
+99 PRDVGEAVRSA
-110 TELYRLDLA
+110 TDLYRLDLA
-119 GRRAGSGGIWQSLAG
+119 GRRGGAGGSGGIWQSLAG
-134 SFSVSAY
+134 SFAVSAY

-149 ISPADPSVERDANAA
+149 ISPADGSVA
-164 RTAVLGPQGTTEGAR
+164 RE
-179 TGAGAHGA
+179 
-187 PGRAAGSSDVETTT
+187 
-201 ESSTTAPAASST
+201 PAA
-213 EPSPTPDTADG
+213 PSRETVA
-224 AAHGTPD
+224 
-231 AGGYSRVPAGPAETP
+231 SRE
-246 GSRRQSGPPA
+246 
-256 AAGARP
+256 P
-262 AAGAQA
+262 AAGAA
-268 ADPPGPG
+268 SPSPLSSPSS
-275 TPAPGSP
+275 PA
-282 RTASIPTQPGP
+282 
-293 QNTSASGTA
+293 SAP
-302 ASASAR
+302 ASASPASSSGLP
-308 AVRSDRAA
+308 AQSSGETPHAPP
-316 KAAPAPSAPPR
+316 APAAVVGLYDPAPQ
-327 RGGGG
+327 
-332 ASTGTGTGT
+332 
-341 LAPPVTSD
+341 
-349 ISPLRVGHSDVAKL
+349 RVGHSDVTKL
-363 REAAQDAR
+363 REAAEDAR

-402 YSDEVGRALF
+402 YSDDVGRALF
-412 GAAAELT
+412 GATAELT

-461 MSLQATYRGFADEGV
+461 MSLQATYRDFPDEGV

-504 AHAKANDAPAAGAAL
+504 AHAKAGDSAAAGAAL
-519 KAAEGWLERSR
+519 RAAEGWLERAR
-530 DGDADPSWLGFYS
+530 EGDPDPTWLGFYS

-554 HLDLK
+554 YRDLK
-559 APRQVRRFTE
+559 LPRQVRRFTE
-569 QALSRPTEEFVRSH
+569 QALSRPTEEYVRSH

-633 EPYGHEPRVAELRER
+633 EPYGDEPRVAELRER
-648 ARPLLVAPA
+648 ARPLLVAQT

>member
-9 NEKLGTVLALAGI
+9 NEKLGAVLALAGI

-69 AIGAKLGRPVPL
+69 AIGQKLGRPVPL

-99 PRDVAEAVRSA
+99 PRDVGQAVRSA
-110 TELYRLDLA
+110 TDLYRLDLA

-134 SFSVSAY
+134 SFAVSAY

-149 ISPADPSVERDANAA
+149 ITPADSSVA
-164 RTAVLGPQGTTEGAR
+164 REVNLADGS
-179 TGAGAHGA
+179 GA
-187 PGRAAGSSDVETTT
+187 PL
-201 ESSTTAPAASST
+201 
-213 EPSPTPDTADG
+213 
-224 AAHGTPD
+224 
-231 AGGYSRVPAGPAETP
+231 
-246 GSRRQSGPPA
+246 
-256 AAGARP
+256 
-262 AAGAQA
+262 
-268 ADPPGPG
+268 
-275 TPAPGSP
+275 
-282 RTASIPTQPGP
+282 
-293 QNTSASGTA
+293 
-302 ASASAR
+302 
-308 AVRSDRAA
+308 
-316 KAAPAPSAPPR
+316 K
-327 RGGGG
+327 
-332 ASTGTGTGT
+332 
-341 LAPPVTSD
+341 
-349 ISPLRVGHSDVAKL
+349 VGHSDVRKL
-363 REAAQDAR
+363 REAADDAR

-387 PECLRVDAAPLLLGS
+387 PECLRVEAAPLLLGS
-402 YSDEVGRALF
+402 YSDDVGRSLF

-461 MSLQATYRGFADEGV
+461 MSLQATYRGFGDEGV
-476 DLAQAAVERNRGLA
+476 DLAQAALERNRGLA
-490 TARTMS
+490 TARTLS

-504 AHAKANDAPAAGAAL
+504 AHARAGDAQAAGAAL
-519 KAAEGWLERSR
+519 KSAESWLERSR
-530 DGDADPSWLGFYS
+530 PGDSDPVWLGFYS

-554 HLDLK
+554 YRDLK

-598 NLDAACAAGTRA
+598 NLDAACEQGVRA

-633 EPYGHEPRVAELRER
+633 EPYGDEPRVVELRER
-648 ARPLLVAPA
+648 ARPLLMTTA

>member
-1 MSREQRGP
+1 MSKEQRGP
-9 NEKLGTVLALAGI
+9 NDKLGAVLALAGI

-69 AIGAKLGRPVPL
+69 AIGQKLGRPVPL

-99 PRDVAEAVRSA
+99 PRDVGQAVRSA

-119 GRRAGSGGIWQSLAG
+119 GRRAGTGGIWQSLAG
-134 SFSVSAY
+134 SFAVSAY

-149 ISPADPSVERDANAA
+149 ITPADSSVA
-164 RTAVLGPQGTTEGAR
+164 REAYSSEGS
-179 TGAGAHGA
+179 GA
-187 PGRAAGSSDVETTT
+187 PL
-201 ESSTTAPAASST
+201 
-213 EPSPTPDTADG
+213 
-224 AAHGTPD
+224 
-231 AGGYSRVPAGPAETP
+231 
-246 GSRRQSGPPA
+246 
-256 AAGARP
+256 
-262 AAGAQA
+262 
-268 ADPPGPG
+268 
-275 TPAPGSP
+275 
-282 RTASIPTQPGP
+282 
-293 QNTSASGTA
+293 
-302 ASASAR
+302 
-308 AVRSDRAA
+308 
-316 KAAPAPSAPPR
+316 K
-327 RGGGG
+327 
-332 ASTGTGTGT
+332 
-341 LAPPVTSD
+341 
-349 ISPLRVGHSDVAKL
+349 VGHSDVQKL
-363 REAAQDAR
+363 REAAEDAR

-387 PECLRVDAAPLLLGS
+387 PECLRVEAAPLLLGS

-412 GAAAELT
+412 GASAELT

-461 MSLQATYRGFADEGV
+461 MSLQATYRGFGDEGV
-476 DLAQAAVERNRGLA
+476 DLAQAALERNRGLA

-504 AHAKANDAPAAGAAL
+504 AHARAGDAHAAGAAL
-519 KAAEGWLERSR
+519 KSAEGWLERAR
-530 DGDADPSWLGFYS
+530 EGDNDPSWLGFYS

-554 HLDLK
+554 YRDLK

-569 QALSRPTEEFVRSH
+569 QALSQPTEEFVRSH

-598 NLDAACAAGTRA
+598 NLDAACEQGVRA

-624 YVRDLLHRL
+624 YVKDLLHRL
-633 EPYGHEPRVAELRER
+633 EPYGDEPRVVELRER
-648 ARPLLVAPA
+648 ARPLLMAPA

>member
-41 LRYDKTSVARWVS
+41 LRYDKTSVARWVA

-99 PRDVAEAVRSA
+99 PRGVAEAVRSA

-119 GRRAGSGGIWQSLAG
+119 GRRAGGGGIWQSLAG

-149 ISPADPSVERDANAA
+149 ICPADATVERDAGEAA
-164 RTAVLGPQGTTEGAR
+164 APGNQGTQGAQGAR
-179 TGAGAHGA
+179 GTTGT
-187 PGRAAGSSDVETTT
+187 P
-201 ESSTTAPAASST
+201 APADRPARGADPAP
-213 EPSPTPDTADG
+213 PS
-224 AAHGTPD
+224 
-231 AGGYSRVPAGPAETP
+231 
-246 GSRRQSGPPA
+246 
-256 AAGARP
+256 GARP
-262 AAGAQA
+262 R
-268 ADPPGPG
+268 PG
-275 TPAPGSP
+275 TPAAL
-282 RTASIPTQPGP
+282 TAQ
-293 QNTSASGTA
+293 A
-302 ASASAR
+302 
-308 AVRSDRAA
+308 DRAA
-316 KAAPAPSAPPR
+316 LGALGALAARKTPSIPAQPRPDNASPAPTGTTTDTTRTVGTAPA
-327 RGGGG
+327 GD
-332 ASTGTGTGT
+332 
-341 LAPPVTSD
+341 V
-349 ISPLRVGHSDVAKL
+349 SPLRVGHSDVSKL

-504 AHAKANDAPAAGAAL
+504 AHAKANDAAAAGSAL
-519 KAAEGWLERSR
+519 TAAESWLERSR
-530 DGDADPSWLGFYS
+530 EGDGDPSWLGFYS

-559 APRQVRRFTE
+559 APRQVKRFTE

>member
-1 MSREQRGP
+1 MRVQAEYEGSNLGSIGTNAARRPRCRGGCLCVEGWRMSREQRGP

-41 LRYDKTSVARWVS
+41 LRYDKTSVARWVA

-99 PRDVAEAVRSA
+99 PRDVGEAVRSA

-119 GRRAGSGGIWQSLAG
+119 GRRGGGGIWQSLAG
-134 SFSVSAY
+134 SFAVSAY

-149 ISPADPSVERDANAA
+149 ITPADPSVARDPTAA
-164 RTAVLGPQGTTEGAR
+164 QAAVLGAR
-179 TGAGAHGA
+179 GGGQDGPGA
-187 PGRAAGSSDVETTT
+187 PGPRGPQGAADGRGAHILHTPHGAAGGS
-201 ESSTTAPAASST
+201 
-213 EPSPTPDTADG
+213 
-224 AAHGTPD
+224 
-231 AGGYSRVPAGPAETP
+231 VPV
-246 GSRRQSGPPA
+246 
-256 AAGARP
+256 
-262 AAGAQA
+262 
-268 ADPPGPG
+268 
-275 TPAPGSP
+275 
-282 RTASIPTQPGP
+282 QPGP
-293 QNTSASGTA
+293 ESVADA
-302 ASASAR
+302 
-308 AVRSDRAA
+308 
-316 KAAPAPSAPPR
+316 
-327 RGGGG
+327 
-332 ASTGTGTGT
+332 
-341 LAPPVTSD
+341 
-349 ISPLRVGHSDVAKL
+349 SPLRVGHSDVMKL

-402 YSDEVGRALF
+402 YTDEVGRALF
-412 GAAAELT
+412 GASAELT

-504 AHAKANDAPAAGAAL
+504 AHAKAGDAPAAGAAL
-519 KAAEGWLERSR
+519 KGAESWLERSR
-530 DGDADPSWLGFYS
+530 AGDADPSWLGFYS

-554 HLDLK
+554 YRDLK

-569 QALSRPTEEFVRSH
+569 QALSRPTDEFVRSH

-633 EPYGHEPRVAELRER
+633 EPYGDEPRVAELRER
-648 ARPLLVAPA
+648 ARPLLVTQV

>member
-9 NEKLGTVLALAGI
+9 NEKLGAVLALAGI

-69 AIGAKLGRPVPL
+69 AIGQKLGRPVPL

-99 PRDVAEAVRSA
+99 PRDVGQAVKSA

-134 SFSVSAY
+134 SFAVSAY

-149 ISPADPSVERDANAA
+149 ITPADSSVAREVSPS
-164 RTAVLGPQGTTEGAR
+164 EGS
-179 TGAGAHGA
+179 GA
-187 PGRAAGSSDVETTT
+187 PL
-201 ESSTTAPAASST
+201 
-213 EPSPTPDTADG
+213 
-224 AAHGTPD
+224 
-231 AGGYSRVPAGPAETP
+231 
-246 GSRRQSGPPA
+246 
-256 AAGARP
+256 
-262 AAGAQA
+262 
-268 ADPPGPG
+268 
-275 TPAPGSP
+275 
-282 RTASIPTQPGP
+282 
-293 QNTSASGTA
+293 
-302 ASASAR
+302 
-308 AVRSDRAA
+308 
-316 KAAPAPSAPPR
+316 K
-327 RGGGG
+327 
-332 ASTGTGTGT
+332 
-341 LAPPVTSD
+341 
-349 ISPLRVGHSDVAKL
+349 VGHSDVQKL
-363 REAAQDAR
+363 REAAEDAR

-387 PECLRVDAAPLLLGS
+387 PECLRVEAAPLLLGS
-402 YSDEVGRALF
+402 YSDDVGRSLF

-461 MSLQATYRGFADEGV
+461 MSLQATYRGFGDEGV
-476 DLAQAAVERNRGLA
+476 DLAQAALERNRGLA
-490 TARTMS
+490 TARTLS

-504 AHAKANDAPAAGAAL
+504 AHARAGDAQAAGAAL
-519 KAAEGWLERSR
+519 KSAESWLERSR
-530 DGDADPSWLGFYS
+530 PGDSDPTWLGFYS

-554 HLDLK
+554 YRDLK

-569 QALSRPTEEFVRSH
+569 QALSKPTEEFVRSH

-598 NLDAACAAGTRA
+598 NLDAACEQGVRA

-633 EPYGHEPRVAELRER
+633 EPYGDEPRVVELRER
-648 ARPLLVAPA
+648 ARPLLMTTA

>member
-69 AIGAKLGRPVPL
+69 AIGQKLGRPVPL

-99 PRDVAEAVRSA
+99 PRDVGEAVRSA
-110 TELYRLDLA
+110 TDLYRLDLA
-119 GRRAGSGGIWQSLAG
+119 GRRAGGGGIWQSLAG
-134 SFSVSAY
+134 SFAVSAY

-149 ISPADPSVERDANAA
+149 ITPADPSVEREAP
-164 RTAVLGPQGTTEGAR
+164 RPP
-179 TGAGAHGA
+179 GAGITG
-187 PGRAAGSSDVETTT
+187 
-201 ESSTTAPAASST
+201 
-213 EPSPTPDTADG
+213 
-224 AAHGTPD
+224 
-231 AGGYSRVPAGPAETP
+231 
-246 GSRRQSGPPA
+246 
-256 AAGARP
+256 
-262 AAGAQA
+262 
-268 ADPPGPG
+268 
-275 TPAPGSP
+275 
-282 RTASIPTQPGP
+282 
-293 QNTSASGTA
+293 
-302 ASASAR
+302 
-308 AVRSDRAA
+308 
-316 KAAPAPSAPPR
+316 
-327 RGGGG
+327 GGGG
-332 ASTGTGTGT
+332 ATGGAAT
-341 LAPPVTSD
+341 ASAAVEHV
-349 ISPLRVGHSDVAKL
+349 RVGHSDVAKL
-363 REAAQDAR
+363 REAAEDAR

-387 PECLRVDAAPLLLGS
+387 PECLRVDAAPLLLAS

-412 GAAAELT
+412 GATAELT

-476 DLAQAAVERNRGLA
+476 DLAQAALERNRGLA

-504 AHAKANDAPAAGAAL
+504 AHAKAGDGVAAAAAL
-519 KAAEGWLERSR
+519 KSAEGWLERSR
-530 DGDADPSWLGFYS
+530 EGDGDPTWLGFYS
-543 YDRFAADAAEC
+543 YDRFCADAAEC
-554 HLDLK
+554 YSDLK
-559 APRQVRRFTE
+559 APREVRRFTE

-633 EPYGHEPRVAELRER
+633 EPYGDEPRVMELRER

>member
-9 NEKLGTVLALAGI
+9 NEKLGAVLALAGI

-69 AIGAKLGRPVPL
+69 AIGQKLGRPVPL

-99 PRDVAEAVRSA
+99 PRDVGQAVKSA
-110 TELYRLDLA
+110 TDLYRLDLA

-134 SFSVSAY
+134 SFAVSAY

-149 ISPADPSVERDANAA
+149 ITPADSSVEREAPSA
-164 RTAVLGPQGTTEGAR
+164 E
-179 TGAGAHGA
+179 GAGA
-187 PGRAAGSSDVETTT
+187 P
-201 ESSTTAPAASST
+201 
-213 EPSPTPDTADG
+213 
-224 AAHGTPD
+224 
-231 AGGYSRVPAGPAETP
+231 
-246 GSRRQSGPPA
+246 
-256 AAGARP
+256 
-262 AAGAQA
+262 
-268 ADPPGPG
+268 
-275 TPAPGSP
+275 
-282 RTASIPTQPGP
+282 I
-293 QNTSASGTA
+293 
-302 ASASAR
+302 
-308 AVRSDRAA
+308 
-316 KAAPAPSAPPR
+316 K
-327 RGGGG
+327 
-332 ASTGTGTGT
+332 
-341 LAPPVTSD
+341 
-349 ISPLRVGHSDVAKL
+349 VGHSDVRKL
-363 REAAQDAR
+363 REAAEDAR

-387 PECLRVDAAPLLLGS
+387 PECLRVEAAPLLLGS

-412 GAAAELT
+412 GAGAELT

-461 MSLQATYRGFADEGV
+461 MSLQATYRGFGDEGV
-476 DLAQAAVERNRGLA
+476 DLAQAALERNRGLA

-504 AHAKANDAPAAGAAL
+504 AHARAGDAQAAGAAL
-519 KAAEGWLERSR
+519 KSAEGWLERSR
-530 DGDADPSWLGFYS
+530 EGDNDPSWLGFYG

-554 HLDLK
+554 YRDLK

-569 QALSRPTEEFVRSH
+569 QALSKPTEEFVRSH

-598 NLDAACAAGTRA
+598 NLDAACEQGVRA

-624 YVRDLLHRL
+624 YVKDLLHRL
-633 EPYGHEPRVAELRER
+633 EPYGDEPRVVELRER
-648 ARPLLVAPA
+648 ARPLLMAPA

>member
-9 NEKLGTVLALAGI
+9 NEKLGAVLALAGI

-69 AIGAKLGRPVPL
+69 AIGQKLGRPVPL

-99 PRDVAEAVRSA
+99 PRDVGQAVKSA

-134 SFSVSAY
+134 SFAVSAY

-149 ISPADPSVERDANAA
+149 ITPADSSVAREASPSD
-164 RTAVLGPQGTTEGAR
+164 GS
-179 TGAGAHGA
+179 GA
-187 PGRAAGSSDVETTT
+187 PL
-201 ESSTTAPAASST
+201 
-213 EPSPTPDTADG
+213 
-224 AAHGTPD
+224 
-231 AGGYSRVPAGPAETP
+231 
-246 GSRRQSGPPA
+246 
-256 AAGARP
+256 
-262 AAGAQA
+262 
-268 ADPPGPG
+268 
-275 TPAPGSP
+275 
-282 RTASIPTQPGP
+282 
-293 QNTSASGTA
+293 
-302 ASASAR
+302 
-308 AVRSDRAA
+308 
-316 KAAPAPSAPPR
+316 K
-327 RGGGG
+327 
-332 ASTGTGTGT
+332 
-341 LAPPVTSD
+341 
-349 ISPLRVGHSDVAKL
+349 VGHSDVRKL
-363 REAAQDAR
+363 REAAEDAR

-387 PECLRVDAAPLLLGS
+387 PECLRVEAAPLLLGS
-402 YSDEVGRALF
+402 YSDDVGRSLF

-461 MSLQATYRGFADEGV
+461 MSLQATYRGFGDEGV
-476 DLAQAAVERNRGLA
+476 DLAQAALERNRGLA
-490 TARTMS
+490 TARTLS

-504 AHAKANDAPAAGAAL
+504 AHARAGDAQAAGAAL
-519 KAAEGWLERSR
+519 KSAESWLERSR
-530 DGDADPSWLGFYS
+530 PGDSDPTWLGFYS

-554 HLDLK
+554 YRDLK

-569 QALSRPTEEFVRSH
+569 QALSKPTEEFVRSH

-598 NLDAACAAGTRA
+598 NLDAACEQGVRA

-624 YVRDLLHRL
+624 YVKDLLHRL
-633 EPYGHEPRVAELRER
+633 EPYGDEPRVVELRER
-648 ARPLLVAPA
+648 ARPLLVTTA